1 MKLITEQI
9 DSGIQYITEAKQ
21 NGKTEVF
28 IEGIFMMA
36 DAKNRNGRIYES
48 KILQPA
54 VEKYIEEQVKTG
66 RAVGEL
72 NHPEGPTINL
82 DKVSHL
88 ITDLR
93 FEGNNVIGKAK
104 ILETPMGQ
112 IVKGL
117 LEGGVKLGVSS
128 RGMGSLETRN
138 GVNYVKNDF
147 HLATVDIVQDPSA
160 PSAFVNGI
168 MEGVEWVYENG
179 ILTPQ
184 EIDEIET
191 EIKRTPKAQLAE
203 AQVRVFQHFLSKL

>member
-128 RGMGSLETRN
+128 RGMGSLETRG

-168 MEGVEWVYENG
+168 MEGMSWIFENG
-179 ILTPQ
+179 VYTPQ

>member
-1 MKLITEQI
+1 MKLITEQL
-9 DSGIQYITEAKQ
+9 DSDIQYVTEAKQ
-21 NGKTEVF
+21 NGTKDVF

-36 DAKNRNGRIYES
+36 DSKNRNGRIYES
-48 KILQPA
+48 NVLHPA
-54 VEKYIEEQVKTG
+54 VERYIEEQVKTG

-72 NHPEGPTINL
+72 NHPDGPTINL

-88 ITDLR
+88 ITSLR
-93 FEGNNVIGKAK
+93 IEGSNVIGKAK
-104 ILETPMGQ
+104 ILDTPMGK

-128 RGMGSLETRN
+128 RGMGSLESRN

-160 PSAFVNGI
+160 PAAFVNGI
-168 MEGVEWVYENG
+168 MEGVEWIYENG
-179 ILTPQ
+179 VLKPQ
-184 EIDEIET
+184 EIEQIET

>member
-9 DSGIQYITEAKQ
+9 DSGIHYITEAKQ

-72 NHPEGPTINL
+72 NHPDGPTINL

-128 RGMGSLETRN
+128 RGMGSLEQRN

-168 MEGVEWVYENG
+168 MEGMNWILENG
-179 ILTPQ
+179 VYTPQ

-203 AQVRVFQHFLSKL
+203 AQVRAFQHFLSKL

>member
-1 MKLITEQI
+1 MKLITETLESNI
-9 DSGIQYITEAKQ
+9 EVVCEAKQ
-21 NGKTEVF
+21 NGSKDYF
-28 IEGIFMMA
+28 IEGVFMMA
-36 DAKNRNGRIYES
+36 DAPNRNKRIYES
-48 KILQPA
+48 KILKPA
-54 VEKYIEEQVKTG
+54 VEKYITEQVKTG

-93 FEGNNVIGKAK
+93 FEGANVVGKAK
-104 ILETPMGQ
+104 ILNTPMGQ

-128 RGMGSLETRN
+128 RGMGSLVERN
-138 GVNYVKNDF
+138 GVNYVKDDF

-168 MEGVEWVYENG
+168 MEGVEWIWENG
-179 ILTPQ
+179 VFKPQ
-184 EIDEIET
+184 EIEKIET
-191 EIKRTPKAQLAE
+191 EIKKIGRAH
-203 AQVRVFQHFLSKL
+203 V

>member
-9 DSGIQYITEAKQ
+9 DSGIQYVTEAKQ

-36 DAKNRNGRIYES
+36 DSKNRNGRIYES

-72 NHPEGPTINL
+72 NHPDGPTINL

-128 RGMGSLETRN
+128 RGMGSLEQRN

-168 MEGVEWVYENG
+168 MEGVEWIYENG
-179 ILTPQ
+179 VLTPQ